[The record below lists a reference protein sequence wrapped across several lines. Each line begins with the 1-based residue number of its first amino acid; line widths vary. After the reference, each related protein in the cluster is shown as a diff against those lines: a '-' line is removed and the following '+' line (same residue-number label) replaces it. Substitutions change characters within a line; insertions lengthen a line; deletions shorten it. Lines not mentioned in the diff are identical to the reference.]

1 MKIPCNLIVTGWNL
15 SEHGFILDFVLAPVV
30 LAMTFINEK
39 EAHIK
44 LLPICTKVLYPFL
57 QSCSW

>member
-1 MKIPCNLIVTGWNL
+1 MKISCNLIVTGWNL
-15 SEHGFILDFVLAPVV
+15 SEHGFILDFVLASVV

-39 EAHIK
+39 EVHIK
-44 LLPICTKVLYPFL
+44 LLSICTKVLYPFL